1 MEDKQPV
8 AYERKLLFWIRRY
21 NYSAAKAVNN
31 VSTDSERAHAIER
44 AIRSLYNAARVYRQ
58 ALQMPGITPK
68 YIDNYLSQR
77 LKLRRKYSYYLQQL
91 SKFTRFRDLRQLARE
106 LNTVDMVALVDGI
119 AYPPRQRIQHNDE
132 VGRYVS
138 NALSSLSQSNEQ
150 EAVEAARSAIL
161 AAIQYLPVDV
171 RFEKLFRALLPC
183 AWCGKLAPLISDGF
197 RLRQTTINSVFVR
210 LPCCDECMD
219 DYNEPNINNIIVPLF
234 VYISALESYLAKLL
248 AAEQDA
254 AYSA

>member
-1 MEDKQPV
+1 MEQMQPI
-8 AYERKLLFWIRRY
+8 AYERKLLHWIRRY
-21 NYSAAKAVNN
+21 NSAVAKAVSNL
-31 VSTDSERAHAIER
+31 STEIERFHAFER
-44 AIRSLYNAARVYRQ
+44 AIRCLYNAARVYRQ

-68 YIDNYLSQR
+68 YVDSYLSQR

-91 SKFTRFRDLRQLARE
+91 SKCTRFRDLRQLARE

-119 AYPPRQRIQHNDE
+119 AYPPKPKIQHDND
-132 VGRYVS
+132 VGQYVS

-150 EAVEAARSAIL
+150 EAVEAARSAIV
-161 AAIQYLPVDV
+161 AAMQYLPVEA

-183 AWCGKLAPLISDGF
+183 AWCGAMAPLTSDGF
-197 RLRQTTINSVFVR
+197 RLKRTTINSVFLR

-254 AYSA
+254 TYSA